1 MKPYSLAWH
10 VFRRELLDQWRD
22 RRTLLSVIF
31 LPLLLYP
38 ILGLAM
44 LQVMQFVGEK
54 PTRVLVVG
62 AEHLQQTAVAEQGP
76 LFVAD
81 EWNPQWL
88 NGQTESLAGLEFLS
102 DVDPTLATSI
112 EHVATAAEPDS
123 VAMQAARESIQ
134 AVLRERHADVM
145 LWIAPTVAI
154 GDRPG
159 ESEAEVATAAATRP
173 RLHLLQNTASDQ
185 SRMAAARVEQIL
197 QTWYLAGRTAVAKAH
212 PEAANE
218 PFEYAASD
226 LAPREQLN
234 TQVWSKIL
242 PFILFLWTL
251 TGAFYCA
258 VDCCAGEKERG
269 TLEALL
275 VTPAT
280 RTQIVVGKLWTTMAF
295 SLTSG
300 MVNLLGTV
308 ATGWFV
314 SAQLGV
320 LAAEQGLAN
329 FGPPPLYALGWLV
342 VGAIPISALFSAISL
357 AVAAFARSTK
367 EGQHY
372 LMPILMVS
380 LPLLTLPMLPGMQ
393 LDLGISLIPVAGM
406 LFWLRSLLE
415 GEYWMAARF
424 TLPVLLVNGWCVYL
438 ALGWAV
444 YQFQQ
449 ESVLFRP
456 VERFSLLPWLAS
468 LLRSAGALPTMSQV
482 ILLVGLVLSL
492 KVILTTAAPAPV
504 SWETFVWHTLIVLIG
519 AVALPTVILAMSSTR
534 DWLATLR
541 LRPVPWTTWVGSAG
555 LAFCFHPLILW
566 FQQFVMH
573 LYPMSLDTSH
583 MQQALHQIVGGAP
596 GMWAIIL
603 VMAVAPAICE
613 ELAFRGFIFSGLI
626 RSVKPF
632 NAILIS
638 AILFG
643 ALHGLLQQSIVATAT
658 GALIGCLAWRTASLW
673 PCIAYHAVHN
683 AITVQFAFLN
693 PAVIAQS
700 RWLGWVLEFEA
711 NEQGQMIGLSYT
723 PWAATFLIV
732 CGFWLCLYLRSSQ
745 PSDAAP
751 TDTGIRFR
759 RTVARPSASEGL
771 V

>member
-1 MKPYSLAWH
+1 MKPYFLAWH

-54 PTRVLVVG
+54 PTRVVVIG
-62 AEHLQQTAVAEQGP
+62 EERLQQFAASEQGP
-76 LFVAD
+76 LFVD
-81 EWNPQWL
+81 NDWNARWL
-88 NGQTESLAGLEFLS
+88 NGQGESLLKLSFLGQ
-102 DVDPTLATSI
+102 VDPAI
-112 EHVATAAEPDS
+112 ETA
-123 VAMQAARESIQ
+123 IQ
-134 AVLRERHADVM
+134 AVMQESDPMVTTQSAARDTIQALLRDNQADVL
-145 LWIAPTVAI
+145 LWIAAPS
-154 GDRPG
+154 DPS
-159 ESEAEVATAAATRP
+159 ESDTDALAEPSKIARP

-185 SRMAAARVEQIL
+185 SRMAAGRVEQVL
-197 QTWYLAGRTAVAKAH
+197 QSWYLAGRSAAAEAH
-212 PEAANE
+212 PEVANE

-234 TQVWSKIL
+234 SQVWSKIL

-280 RTQIVVGKLWTTMAF
+280 RSQIVLGKLWTTMAF

-300 MVNLLGTV
+300 MVNLVGTV

-314 SAQLGV
+314 SRQLGA

-329 FGPPPLYALGWLV
+329 FGPPPLYALAWLV
-342 VGAIPISALFSAISL
+342 VGAVPISALFSAISL

-372 LMPILMVS
+372 LMPILMIS

-393 LDLGISLIPVAGM
+393 LDLGISLIPVTGM

-449 ESVLFRP
+449 ESALFRP
-456 VERFSLLPWLAS
+456 VERFSLLAWLAT
-468 LLRSAGALPTMSQV
+468 LLRPSGPVPALAQV
-482 ILLVGLVLSL
+482 VLLLGVVMSL
-492 KVILTTAAPAPV
+492 KVILTAAAPMPLAWD
-504 SWETFVWHTLIVLIG
+504 SFVWHTLIVLVG
-519 AVALPTVILAMSSTR
+519 AVALPPVVLAIASTSS
-534 DWLATLR
+534 WVETLR
-541 LRPVPWTTWVGSAG
+541 LRPVPWTTWVAALG
-555 LAFCFHPLILW
+555 LAVCFHPLILW

-573 LYPMSLDTSH
+573 LYPMSMDSTQ
-583 MQQALHQIVGGAP
+583 MQQTLQHIVGGAP
-596 GMWAIIL
+596 GMWAIVL
-603 VMAVAPAICE
+603 LMAVAPAICE
-613 ELAFRGFIFSGLI
+613 ELTFRGFVFSGLLK
-626 RSVKPF
+626 SLKPF

-643 ALHGLLQQSIVATAT
+643 AMHGLLQQSIVATAT
-658 GALIGCLAWRTASLW
+658 GVLIGFLAWRTASLW
-673 PCIAYHAVHN
+673 PCIAYHAAHN
-683 AITVQFAFLN
+683 AITVQFAFLD
-693 PAVIAQS
+693 PAVIAES
-700 RWLGWVLEFEA
+700 KWLSFVLEFEA
-711 NEQGQMIGLSYT
+711 NDQGQLIGLSYT

-732 CGFWLCLYLRSSQ
+732 CGVWLCLNLKQPARPASQ
-745 PSDAAP
+745 T
-751 TDTGIRFR
+751 TDTEVRFR
-759 RTVARPSASEGL
+759 PRVVARSANEGTA
-771 V
+771 

>member
-1 MKPYSLAWH
+1 MKPYALAWH

-44 LQVMQFVGEK
+44 LQIMQFVGEK

-81 EWNPQWL
+81 QWNTQWL
-88 NGQTESLAGLEFLS
+88 NGQTESLARLEFIAN
-102 DVDPTLATSI
+102 VDPALAISI
-112 EHVATAAEPDS
+112 EQVAAASEPDS
-123 VAMQAARESIQ
+123 VTTQAARDSIQ
-134 AVLRERHADVM
+134 ALLRERQADVM
-145 LWIAPTVAI
+145 LWIAPKDAG
-154 GDRPG
+154 GDVPEG
-159 ESEAEVATAAATRP
+159 AEASTTTTPATRP

-197 QTWYLAGRTAVAKAH
+197 QTWYLAGRSAVAEAH

-218 PFEYAASD
+218 PFEYATTD

-234 TQVWSKIL
+234 SQVWSKIL

-314 SAQLGV
+314 SRQLAAM
-320 LAAEQGLAN
+320 AAEQGLAN
-329 FGPPPLYALGWLV
+329 FGPPPLYALAWLV
-342 VGAIPISALFSAISL
+342 VGAVPISALFSAISL

-380 LPLLTLPMLPGMQ
+380 LPLLTLPMLPGMH
-393 LDLGISLIPVAGM
+393 LDLGTSLIPVTGM

-415 GEYWMAARF
+415 GEYWMAVRF

-468 LLRSAGALPTMSQV
+468 LLRSAGALPSMSQV
-482 ILLVGLVLSL
+482 ILLVGLVFSL

-504 SWETFVWHTLIVLIG
+504 SWESFAWHTLIVLFG
-519 AVALPTVILAMSSTR
+519 ALALPAVILAVGSTGS
-534 DWLATLR
+534 WVETLR

-566 FQQFVMH
+566 FQQFVTH

-583 MQQALHQIVGGAP
+583 MQLALQQIVGGAP
-596 GMWAIIL
+596 GMWAIVL

-613 ELAFRGFIFSGLI
+613 ELAFRGFLFSGLI
-626 RSVKPF
+626 RAVKPF

-658 GALIGCLAWRTASLW
+658 GVMIGFLAWRTASLW
-673 PCIAYHAVHN
+673 PCIVYHAVHN
-683 AITVQFAFLN
+683 AITVQFAFLK
-693 PAVIAQS
+693 PEMIAESQ
-700 RWLGWVLEFEA
+700 WLRLVLEFEA
-711 NEQGQMIGLSYT
+711 NEQGQMTGLNYT
-723 PWAATFLIV
+723 PWAATLLIV
-732 CGFWLCLYLRSSQ
+732 CGFWLCLYLKHSQ
-745 PSDAAP
+745 AQKSAP

-759 RTVARPSASEGL
+759 RRVARPSASEGL
-771 V
+771 A

>member
-1 MKPYSLAWH
+1 MKPHFLAWH

-38 ILGLAM
+38 ILGLTM
-44 LQVMQFVGEK
+44 LQVLQFVGEK
-54 PTRVLVVG
+54 PTRVLVIG
-62 AEHLQQTAVAEQGP
+62 RSQLQLAPAPEQGP
-76 LFVAD
+76 LFVD
-81 EWNPQWL
+81 DHWNAQWL
-88 NGQTESLAGLEFLS
+88 NGQAPTLVQLDFLQELDS
-102 DVDPTLATSI
+102 TLKVAVQQVVEEPDPTSW
-112 EHVATAAEPDS
+112 TAA
-123 VAMQAARESIQ
+123 ARDQIQ
-134 AVLRERHADVM
+134 GVLRERHADVL
-145 LWIAPTVAI
+145 LWIAPAAETAPEEATSQLRSSP
-154 GDRPG
+154 RP
-159 ESEAEVATAAATRP
+159 S
-173 RLHLLQNTASDQ
+173 LHLLQNTASDQ
-185 SRMAAARVEQIL
+185 SRMAAGRVEQIL
-197 QTWYLAGRTAVAKAH
+197 QAWYLAGRSVVAEAN
-212 PEAANE
+212 PEMVNE
-218 PFEYAASD
+218 PFQYAASD

-234 TQVWSKIL
+234 SQVWSKIL

-280 RTQIVVGKLWTTMAF
+280 RTQIVIGKLWTTMAF

-300 MVNLLGTV
+300 LVNLLGTI

-314 SAQLGV
+314 SRQLGA
-320 LAAEQGLAN
+320 LAAEQGLVN
-329 FGPPPLYALGWLV
+329 LGPPPLYALAWLV
-342 VGAIPISALFSAISL
+342 VAAVPISALFSAISL

-393 LDLGISLIPVAGM
+393 LDLGTSLIPVTGM

-415 GEYWMAARF
+415 GEYWVAARF

-456 VERFSLLPWLAS
+456 VEKFSLIPWLAT
-468 LLRSAGALPTMSQV
+468 LLRPSGSLPTVAQV
-482 ILLVGLVLSL
+482 VLLIGLVLSL
-492 KVILTTAAPAPV
+492 KVILTSVAPTPIDW
-504 SWETFVWHTLIVLIG
+504 SSFVWHTLIVLLG
-519 AVALPTVILAMSSTR
+519 AVAIPPVVLALTTTR
-534 DWLATLR
+534 SWVQTLR
-541 LRPVPWTTWVGSAG
+541 LRPVPLTTWGSSMA

-573 LYPMSLDTSH
+573 LYPMSVDTSH
-583 MQQALHQIVGGAP
+583 MQQALQQIVGGAP
-596 GMWAIIL
+596 GMWAIVL
-603 VMAVAPAICE
+603 TMAIAPAICE
-613 ELAFRGFIFSGLI
+613 ELAFRGYIFSGLLKA
-626 RSVKPF
+626 VKPF

-643 ALHGLLQQSIVATAT
+643 AMHGLLQQSIVATAT
-658 GALIGCLAWRTASLW
+658 GILIGFLAWRTGSLW
-673 PCIAYHAVHN
+673 PCLAYHAVHN
-683 AITVQFAFLN
+683 AITVQFAFLD

-700 RWLGWVLEFEA
+700 KWLSFILDFET
-711 NEQGQMIGLSYT
+711 NDQGNLIGLSYT
-723 PWAATFLIV
+723 PLAATFLIV
-732 CGFWLCLYLRSSQ
+732 CGVWLCLYLKK
-745 PSDAAP
+745 PDDAARP
-751 TDTGIRFR
+751 TDSHVRYR
-759 RTVARPSASEGL
+759 RTAVAPSASEGL
-771 V
+771 A

>member
-1 MKPYSLAWH
+1 MKPYFLAWH

-38 ILGLAM
+38 IMGLAM

-54 PTRVLVVG
+54 PTRVLVIG
-62 AEHLQQTAVAEQGP
+62 QQHLQPAAVAGPGP
-76 LFVAD
+76 LFVD
-81 EWNPQWL
+81 DDWNPQWL
-88 NGQTESLAGLEFLS
+88 NGQAESLAKLDFLGE
-102 DVDPTLATSI
+102 VDATF
-112 EHVATAAEPDS
+112 EAAIHSVVQEPEPIS
-123 VAMQAARESIQ
+123 AAAIAAREKIQ
-134 AVLRERHADVM
+134 TLLRERQADVL
-145 LWIAPTVAI
+145 LWIAPTAARTPHDGSLEVDPEQSQAS
-154 GDRPG
+154 RP
-159 ESEAEVATAAATRP
+159 S
-173 RLHLLQNTASDQ
+173 LHLLQNTVSDQ
-185 SRMAAARVEQIL
+185 SRIATGRVEQIL
-197 QTWYLAGRTAVAKAH
+197 QAWYIAGRSAAAEAH
-212 PEAANE
+212 PEVANE

-226 LAPREQLN
+226 LAPPAQLN
-234 TQVWSKIL
+234 SQVWSKIL

-280 RTQIVVGKLWTTMAF
+280 RTQIVLGKLWTTMAF

-308 ATGWFV
+308 VTGWFV
-314 SAQLGV
+314 SRQLGA

-329 FGPPPLYALGWLV
+329 FGPPPLYALAWLV
-342 VGAIPISALFSAISL
+342 VGAVPISALFSAISL

-393 LDLGISLIPVAGM
+393 LDLGISLIPVTGM

-456 VERFSLLPWLAS
+456 VERFSLLPWLAT
-468 LLRSAGALPTMSQV
+468 LLRPAGPVPAVAQV
-482 ILLVGLVLSL
+482 VMLLGVVMSL
-492 KVILTTAAPAPV
+492 KVILTAAAPVPSAWD
-504 SWETFVWHTLIVLIG
+504 SFVWHTLIVLVG
-519 AVALPTVILAMSSTR
+519 AVALPPIVLAIASTGS
-534 DWLATLR
+534 WVETLR
-541 LRPVPWTTWVGSAG
+541 LRPVPWTTWVASLG
-555 LAFCFHPLILW
+555 LAVCFHPLILW

-573 LYPMSLDTSH
+573 LYPMSMDTSQI
-583 MQQALHQIVGGAP
+583 QQTLQHIVGGAP
-596 GMWAIIL
+596 GMWAIVL
-603 VMAVAPAICE
+603 VMAIAPAICE
-613 ELAFRGFIFSGLI
+613 ELTFRGFVFSGLLKAL
-626 RSVKPF
+626 KPF

-643 ALHGLLQQSIVATAT
+643 AMHGLLQQSIVATAT
-658 GALIGCLAWRTASLW
+658 GVLIGFLAWRTASLW
-673 PCIAYHAVHN
+673 PCIAYHAAHN
-683 AITVQFAFLN
+683 ALTLQFAFLN
-693 PAVIAQS
+693 PAELAES
-700 RWLGWVLEFEA
+700 KWLRFVLEFEA
-711 NEQGQMIGLSYT
+711 NEQGQLIGLSYT

-732 CGFWLCLYLRSSQ
+732 CGLWLCLYLKPSADSKSP
-745 PSDAAP
+745 PSDS
-751 TDTGIRFR
+751 GVRFR
-759 RTVARPSASEGL
+759 RTVATRSASEGIA
-771 V
+771 